1 MDFIDY
7 KIIDLLSEN
16 SKLSLNKL
24 SEIINLSIPST
35 RERILKLQDQGI
47 IIKYTVD
54 IDFKKLGYEI
64 EVIIELTIKNNLYSD
79 FKTFISNQVFVDEC
93 FRVSGDSCFMFKARF
108 KTMRDVE
115 SFIDTIQK
123 YGHSKTH
130 FIFSKT
136 K

>member
-47 IIKYTVD
+47 ITKYTVD
-54 IDFKKLGYEI
+54 IDFKNWAMKSKL
-64 EVIIELTIKNNLYSD
+64 L
-79 FKTFISNQVFVDEC
+79 
-93 FRVSGDSCFMFKARF
+93 
-108 KTMRDVE
+108 
-115 SFIDTIQK
+115 
-123 YGHSKTH
+123 
-130 FIFSKT
+130 
-136 K
+136 